1 MLSFP
6 FPCFS
11 LLYTTCKLQEL
22 LKRFFFNSSYI
33 AQVSFIHQQSNFCKK
48 NSTQQSSAQ
57 GEQSKF
63 VQLQHSVYPRILF
76 HKESFIFIQTTP
88 DYTMAVTAA
97 KLIEPNVSDSSI
109 QFQQRNYREHPFH
122 FDDVANGR
130 KENALAASRWREML
144 TTVAVHNLGVVI
156 GDTDAAN
163 GITILPSTLRDSN
176 ETAARRVINL
186 PDNPSEDD
194 WTVYNDK
201 LDKATKAATA
211 IAKDNENIAKRNA
224 LAGLILQGWV
234 LQTLTKSGMQNMV
247 DSWRKTPGRFYDHL
261 QEVMA

>member
-1 MLSFP
+1 
-6 FPCFS
+6 
-11 LLYTTCKLQEL
+11 
-22 LKRFFFNSSYI
+22 
-33 AQVSFIHQQSNFCKK
+33 
-48 NSTQQSSAQ
+48 
-57 GEQSKF
+57 
-63 VQLQHSVYPRILF
+63 
-76 HKESFIFIQTTP
+76 
-88 DYTMAVTAA
+88 MATLTGT
-97 KLIEPNVSDSSI
+97 LIEPDVSKSSF

-130 KENALAASRWREML
+130 KENPLAASRWRDML
-144 TTVAVHNLGVVI
+144 VKVAVQNLMGVVI